1 MKIALA
7 MTLLAIST
15 SAHGQVATAPVP
27 KDLQSIREQIKTDR
41 ARAKADD
48 EDGPTA
54 RPWDRDRDGKR
65 PWDRSKGIP
74 LTKE

>member
-27 KDLQSIREQIKTDR
+27 KDLQSIREQMTKTVR
-41 ARAKADD
+41 RLALGIA
-48 EDGPTA
+48 TA
-54 RPWDRDRDGKR
+54 TESGRGTVRKVSP
-65 PWDRSKGIP
+65 
-74 LTKE
+74 

>member
-1 MKIALA
+1 MKIGLA
-7 MTLLAIST
+7 MWLAIST
-15 SAHGQVATAPVP
+15 SAQAQVAIAPVP
-27 KDLQSIREQIKTDR
+27 NDLQSIREQIKVDR

-65 PWDRSKGIP
+65 PWDRSKEIP
-74 LTKE
+74 PIKE